1 MLGWPFCSAPIWKMP
16 KKNFFTLCFECSLF
30 HQVVWEHA
38 QKNFGKL
45 MRKSEKFG
53 GLVRRCLALPFLLLT
68 ELQDVIDD
76 FGTCEMDSEAAKEA
90 ATEFL
95 KYIQA
100 TWIDGP
106 YSPEMWS
113 CFGRRSDF
121 TNNAQEAYNAVLNRF
136 FDNVLFWILL
146 KKTIPWPANSIS
158 LHRLVAVAHPNLHS
172 LIQVIVEELNAAEI
186 TVTRVATG
194 QLGRRPPMP
203 IFQILHERTERLQK
217 LYAAGFIPIAH
228 PHIMRSII
236 VYLFPLKLFM
246 T

>member
-1 MLGWPFCSAPIWKMP
+1 M
-16 KKNFFTLCFECSLF
+16 
-30 HQVVWEHA
+30 WEHA

-76 FGTCEMDSEAAKEA
+76 LGTCEMDSEAAKEA

-136 FDNVLFWILL
+136 FDNVLFFS
-146 KKTIPWPANSIS
+146 KRQFDGRPIPFPSIGWWRW
-158 LHRLVAVAHPNLHS
+158 H
-172 LIQVIVEELNAAEI
+172 I
-186 TVTRVATG
+186 
-194 QLGRRPPMP
+194 P
-203 IFQILHERTERLQK
+203 IFTPLSKSSSRSSMQQK
-217 LYAAGFIPIAH
+217 LQ
-228 PHIMRSII
+228 
-236 VYLFPLKLFM
+236 
-246 T
+246 